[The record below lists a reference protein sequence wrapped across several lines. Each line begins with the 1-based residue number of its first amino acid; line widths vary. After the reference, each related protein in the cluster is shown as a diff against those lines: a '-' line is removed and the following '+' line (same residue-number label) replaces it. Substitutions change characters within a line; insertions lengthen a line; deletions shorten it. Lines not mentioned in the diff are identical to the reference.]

1 MQLQVM
7 RHKDVDVIK
16 DGGAIDMVERRINK
30 VVWAEHCMVTGG
42 EVIGGEME

>member
-7 RHKDVDVIK
+7 RDKDVDVIK

-30 VVWAEHCMVTGG
+30 MVWAQQCVVTEG

>member
-7 RHKDVDVIK
+7 RDKDVDVIK
-16 DGGAIDMVERRINK
+16 DGGATDMVERRIK
-30 VVWAEHCMVTGG
+30 EMMWAQHCGVTEC